1 MECKEIITSGQAV
14 LGIELGSTR
23 IKAVLIGPDHA
34 PIASGDHGW
43 ENRYEN
49 GVWTYHMDDVWAGLQ
64 DAYASLC
71 ADVEEKYGV
80 KLTKVAAMG
89 FSAMMHGYLPL
100 DGNGELLSPF
110 RTWRNT
116 MTAQA
121 AEELTG
127 RFGFN
132 IPQRWSIAHLYQAIL
147 NGEEHVK
154 DIVSLTTLAGYV
166 HYKLTGVKA
175 LGVGEASGMFPIDSD
190 SCDYDQAMVDS
201 FDALVADRGYPWKLR
216 DILPKVLPAGADAG
230 SLTPEGAKLLDP
242 AGTLEP
248 GCPVAPPEGD
258 AGTGMAATNA
268 VAPRTGNVSAGTS
281 VFAMIVLEKALSKVY
296 PEIDMVTTPT
306 GKPVAMVHCNN
317 CTNEINAW
325 AKVFKGFLEAL
336 GQKPDMNAVF
346 TAMFESAAKGAADG
360 GGLLLYNYLSGEPIT
375 GMEEGRPLLC
385 RAPEGELSFP
395 NLMRAQLLSALATL
409 KIGLDILAG
418 EQVAVDRLLGHG
430 GFFKTPKVGQSILA
444 AAAGAPVS
452 VMETAGEGGPWGMAL
467 LAAYRVEKRGGR
479 VPGGL
484 PGEEGVRRRPGV
496 HPGPGAGRRGRLR
509 GLHGPL
515 PQGAGHRALRRGQLG
530 ITPPERG
537 VDGAFQRPRSVRR
550 NGLERRAGDAPA
562 RPVPDAAKHE

>member
-1 MECKEIITSGQAV
+1 MECKEIITSGRAV

-71 ADVEEKYGV
+71 ADVAEKYGV

-154 DIVSLTTLAGYV
+154 DIVYLTTLAGYV

-242 AGTLEP
+242 AGALEP

-325 AKVFKGFLEAL
+325 ASVFKGLLTAL
-336 GQKPDMNAVF
+336 GQTPDMNALY
-346 TAMFESAAKGAADG
+346 TAMFQSAAQGAADA
-360 GGLLLYNYLSGEPIT
+360 GGLVLYNYLSGEPIT
-375 GMEEGRPLLC
+375 GLEEGRPLLV
-385 RAPEGELSFP
+385 RSPEATLDFA
-395 NLMRAQLLSALATL
+395 NFMRAQLYSALATL
-409 KIGLDILAG
+409 KLGMDILAG
-418 EQVAVDRLLGHG
+418 EHVALDRLLGHG
-430 GFFKTPKVGQSILA
+430 GFFKTPVVGQRIMA

-467 LAAYRVEKRGGR
+467 LAAYRVRKAEGQTLEDYLENEVFAGQPVTTLSPEAADVEGFNAFIRR
-479 VPGGL
+479 YSAGL
-484 PGEEGVRRRPGV
+484 AV
-496 HPGPGAGRRGRLR
+496 
-509 GLHGPL
+509 
-515 PQGAGHRALRRGQLG
+515 
-530 ITPPERG
+530 ERSA
-537 VDGAFQRPRSVRR
+537 V
-550 NGLERRAGDAPA
+550 EYI
-562 RPVPDAAKHE
+562 